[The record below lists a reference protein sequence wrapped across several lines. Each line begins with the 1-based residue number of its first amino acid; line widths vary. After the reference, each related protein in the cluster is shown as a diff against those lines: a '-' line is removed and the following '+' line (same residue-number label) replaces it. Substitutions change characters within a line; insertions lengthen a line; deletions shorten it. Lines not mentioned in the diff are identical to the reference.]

1 MLKIHKCPKGIVKN
15 TAGMCILKLDIDV
28 VFQLV
33 SSATKS
39 IPGTAYGVLLGA
51 RPSETEMRASEF
63 LQISRLGDN
72 VAPLQSTLRAICGD
86 IDPVAYFVSVPDHLY
101 LRDDTFQNTCK
112 NCIKNLV
119 EGNNAIDFVF
129 LLTLDP
135 YMLEFGVLD
144 FKAFTLDT
152 ETRDF
157 SEAHV
162 EVSPGPCEMRQLF
175 HLLRDTPGLEFLV
188 KPPLPNCNALTE
200 ALKTYKKMIRE
211 HDNDTVKKAIQDKL
225 TMLNKVKDNIVAFL
239 DI

>member
-1 MLKIHKCPKGIVKN
+1 MLR
-15 TAGMCILKLDIDV
+15 LDIDV

-33 SSATKS
+33 NSATKS
-39 IPGTAYGVLLGA
+39 IPSTAYGVLLGA
-51 RPSETEMRASEF
+51 RLSETEMRASEF

-72 VAPLQSTLRAICGD
+72 VAPLQSTLRAVCGD
-86 IDPVAYFVSVPDHLY
+86 SDPVAYFVSVPDHLY

-144 FKAFTLDT
+144 FQAFTLDT
-152 ETRDF
+152 ETREF

-162 EVSPGPCEMRQLF
+162 RVSPGPCEMRQLLN
-175 HLLRDTPGLEFLV
+175 LLKNTPGLEFLV
-188 KPPLPNCNALTE
+188 KPPLPNCSALTE
-200 ALKTYKKMIRE
+200 ALDSYRRIVRE
-211 HDNDTVKKAIQDKL
+211 HDNEAVKKAAQDKL
-225 TMLNKVKDNIVAFL
+225 DILNKVKSNILTFL
-239 DI
+239 DA